1 MTDHYKLGLSDR
13 TWTYIGAASAGL
25 LLLTASKNIANEI
38 GKEGLFGYGKS
49 KSLASFGKSKE
60 ATWGNLQNLSLLLVG
75 LTLLESN
82 YDALSKVKEVT
93 MQAKLPES
101 FFQVI

>member
-1 MTDHYKLGLSDR
+1 MIDDYKLGISDR

-25 LLLTASKNIANEI
+25 LLLTAGKSIANEI

-49 KSLASFGKSKE
+49 KRLASFGKTKE
-60 ATWGNLQNLSLLLVG
+60 ATWGNLQNLSLLFVG

-82 YDALSKVKEVT
+82 YEALERVKKVNIK
-93 MQAKLPES
+93 AKIPES
-101 FFQVI
+101 FF